1 MNAYILTSMHA
12 FMHTYVRTYMHS
24 FVHTCVSAAAD
35 GEGTAS
41 VCFYIELTFVEQ
53 RLSVTGTLKGRC
65 VIAISSSSTAT
76 RESVSQII
84 KKLGAKARCL
94 RVQIWHNTAFGE
106 VSVDDLVPLG
116 MARHQATL
124 VLRALFR
131 HQ

>member
-1 MNAYILTSMHA
+1 
-12 FMHTYVRTYMHS
+12 MHTC
-24 FVHTCVSAAAD
+24 VHTCVSAAAD

-41 VCFYIELTFVEQ
+41 VCFYFELTFVEQ

-94 RVQIWHNTAFGE
+94 RVQIWHNTAFGG
-106 VSVDDLVPLG
+106 VSVLTTSSLWAWHAIKP
-116 MARHQATL
+116 R
-124 VLRALFR
+124 
-131 HQ
+131 